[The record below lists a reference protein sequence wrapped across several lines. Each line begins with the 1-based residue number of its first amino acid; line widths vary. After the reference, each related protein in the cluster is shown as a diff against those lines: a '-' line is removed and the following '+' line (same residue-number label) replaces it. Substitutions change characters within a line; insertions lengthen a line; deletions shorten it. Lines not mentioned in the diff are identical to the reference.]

1 MSKKSD
7 KNDDGEKKK
16 GGKLKLILGAVV
28 LLGAGAGGV
37 YGAMAAGLIGAAA
50 HGPAEPQGPVL
61 VLKGEED
68 PYAPPSDDKDKS
80 GGETVHGEGGSK
92 YRTAYYSFEK
102 GFTSNFADSAG
113 LIQVDI
119 AASTTRDGRVLQWID
134 RHELAVRSAILVEL
148 AATPEEDAYSTEGK
162 ERLQARLAKA
172 INEVLIEKEGF
183 GGIDQVYFEAFLVQ

>member
-37 YGAMAAGLIGAAA
+37 YGAMAAGLIGAAHA
-50 HGPAEPQGPVL
+50 PAEPQGPVL
-61 VLKGEED
+61 VLKGDED
-68 PYAPPSDDKDKS
+68 PYAPPSNDKEKS
-80 GGETVHGEGGSK
+80 AVETVHGEGGSK